1 MGKNLREISTKRM
14 LQIFLAM
21 MMLFVVVLSSVTFA
35 FAYRFSQRQF
45 AKSFQAFSQN
55 IETQLDLQLEGVE
68 KTMRQFTYFSNMQ
81 EILFSKDPIVYL
93 QNISGCNQLLDYLRQ
108 SAPLI
113 AEIMI
118 DSPLGHSFF
127 SGSTGKYQYKQLI
140 ETIRE
145 ESGGF
150 TGSFFRTL
158 PDSSSPLP
166 QLIYCFRVNSI
177 QRKGYLMEEYAI
189 GVARIDVNQLV
200 NLKGAG
206 DYESEMKALLYQDD
220 VVYTSRE
227 ASEEELA
234 MLREPDRGKLYSGNV
249 EYIRH
254 TVPLE
259 EINLTLI
266 DLVPKSSL
274 LRDINSTRNALVLA
288 MVVVCV
294 LLTVFTELIIHE
306 ISNPIKR
313 LVTDM
318 QEIQQGRKKRMALPR
333 LKDLRYVAYTVN
345 ETLEVLEAANLR
357 QQEMSLRLYQ
367 TTLAQKQAQLN
378 AYRNQIN
385 PHFLF
390 NTLES
395 MRSMARP
402 YKAPML
408 EAMLAS
414 LAALFRYSLRSDM
427 IVPLE
432 RELAH
437 TKHYFTVMDMRAPQ
451 HYERRIH
458 VPQEA
463 KAQGILSMVLQPLIE
478 NSIQHGF
485 CQKKGPC
492 IILIQGRKGQGG
504 ALLLTVTDNGQGM
517 SPKALAH
524 LQSALK
530 EEGNV
535 AQNKHIGLD
544 NVVQRLRLL
553 YGEGFQFSIRSA
565 QGHYMSVHFQIP
577 RNPPGMGPTPGSSP
591 E

>member
-1 MGKNLREISTKRM
+1 
-14 LQIFLAM
+14 
-21 MMLFVVVLSSVTFA
+21 
-35 FAYRFSQRQF
+35 
-45 AKSFQAFSQN
+45 
-55 IETQLDLQLEGVE
+55 
-68 KTMRQFTYFSNMQ
+68 
-81 EILFSKDPIVYL
+81 
-93 QNISGCNQLLDYLRQ
+93 
-108 SAPLI
+108 
-113 AEIMI
+113 
-118 DSPLGHSFF
+118 
-127 SGSTGKYQYKQLI
+127 
-140 ETIRE
+140 
-145 ESGGF
+145 
-150 TGSFFRTL
+150 
-158 PDSSSPLP
+158 
-166 QLIYCFRVNSI
+166 
-177 QRKGYLMEEYAI
+177 
-189 GVARIDVNQLV
+189 
-200 NLKGAG
+200 
-206 DYESEMKALLYQDD
+206 
-220 VVYTSRE
+220 
-227 ASEEELA
+227 
-234 MLREPDRGKLYSGNV
+234 
-249 EYIRH
+249 
-254 TVPLE
+254 
-259 EINLTLI
+259 
-266 DLVPKSSL
+266 
-274 LRDINSTRNALVLA
+274 

-395 MRSMARP
+395 MRSMARH

-408 EAMLAS
+408 EAMLTS

-451 HYERRIH
+451 HYELRIH